1 MASPTCRSAE
11 ATDRQTE
18 DPVSPGPQSR
28 PGAILQVLL
37 AAKAGS
43 GQIPGL
49 SWPPILFLG
58 TKSPAFGRQSRLG
71 ANLRVLLAAKAGSGQ
86 IPGLSWPPILFL
98 GTKSPAFGRQSR
110 LGANLRV
117 LLAAKAGSGQI
128 PGLSWPPILFLGTKS
143 PAFGRQSRLGGI
155 FLAVLASRIESR
167 FRQTT
172 SWRCRKKGPAV
183 GYRGSRGGRRPR
195 RRPRRSLSEEDHRPR
210 KVTDRPAPAPPEQ
223 SRSWP
228 RRCSRR
234 RR

>member
-1 MASPTCRSAE
+1 VGSPAPFQGSPASVVTMRSSLRATETAE
-11 ATDRQTE
+11 LGR
-18 DPVSPGPQSR
+18 QSR
-28 PGAILQVLL
+28 PGAILQ
-37 AAKAGS
+37 
-43 GQIPGL
+43 
-49 SWPPILFLG
+49 
-58 TKSPAFGRQSRLG
+58 
-71 ANLRVLLAAKAGSGQ
+71 VLLAAKAGSGQ

-183 GYRGSRGGRRPR
+183 GYRGSRGADG
-195 RRPRRSLSEEDHRPR
+195 
-210 KVTDRPAPAPPEQ
+210 A
-223 SRSWP
+223 
-228 RRCSRR
+228 
-234 RR
+234 